1 MEALVV
7 KVEVAVEMAAAYE
20 MEVAV
25 KVKPARVV
33 SAVELNQGCY

>member
-7 KVEVAVEMAAAYE
+7 KVEMAVEVKAEYE

-25 KVKPARVV
+25 RVKSASVV
-33 SAVELNQGCY
+33 SAVELNQGCH